1 MPKKVL
7 LVRST
12 PSAVNMDAYN
22 LQQVGIGKS
31 FVQKG
36 FDYDF
41 ITFKKGEPKLDF
53 VFYESNGCRAKIIE
67 LPRSR
72 YLKWGINRSICT
84 EEFLSQYDLIICQ
97 EYYQLETYLI
107 SCGSNKVVM
116 YSGPYYN
123 MFFPKFFSPIF
134 DALFTGKINRRI
146 KHKFVKSPLAYEFMK
161 KKGYTGLETVGVA
174 LDTTRFENVEILP
187 ETQKLVDFMTENRCL
202 LYVGT
207 LSSRKNYPFLLE
219 VYQRVL
225 EKAPDIKLVTIG
237 RSRVSAMEKRFLG
250 KEHEDYAI
258 SCEAKVP
265 EEVMRGIYHLDYME
279 NPQLKFIYPLAKAF
293 LLPSIL
299 EIFGMVLLEAMYLG
313 APVVSSENGGS
324 LTLMADGTCGQIV
337 KEFDADKWVE
347 AIMRFLE
354 DEEYVKKVV
363 AAGRKKLETTYNWDA
378 IVDRFI
384 AAMEE

>member
-1 MPKKVL
+1 MPKKIL

-12 PSAVNMDAYN
+12 PSAVNFDAYN
-22 LQQVGIGKS
+22 LQQLGIGKS

-41 ITFKKGEPKLDF
+41 ITFKAREPRKDF
-53 VFYESNGCRAKIIE
+53 VFYESNGCRARCIE
-67 LPRSR
+67 LPREKFF
-72 YLKWGINRSICT
+72 KWGINRSICT

-107 SCGSNKVVM
+107 SCKSDKVIM
-116 YSGPYYN
+116 YTGPYYN
-123 MFFPKFFSPIF
+123 MFFPRFFSPIF
-134 DALFTGKINRRI
+134 DALYTKKINKQI
-146 KHKFVKSPLAYEFMK
+146 KRKFTKSVLAYEFME

-187 ETQKLVDFMTENRCL
+187 ETQKLADFMTENRCL
-202 LYVGT
+202 LYVGR

-219 VYQRVL
+219 VYQKIL
-225 EKAPDIKLVTIG
+225 EKEPDIKLVTVG
-237 RSRVSAMEKRFLG
+237 KSLSSAIEKKYFG
-250 KEHEDYAI
+250 KKDEDYAI
-258 SCEAKVP
+258 SCEAELS
-265 EEVMRGIYHLDYME
+265 EEVKRGIYHLDRME

-313 APVVSSENGGS
+313 APIVSSENGGS

-337 KEFDADKWVE
+337 REFDADKWVD
-347 AIMRFLE
+347 AIIRYLD

-363 AAGRKKLETTYNWDA
+363 AAGKKKLETTYNWDT
-378 IVDRFI
+378 IVDRFLD
-384 AAMEE
+384 AMEE

>member
-1 MPKKVL
+1 MPKKIL

-12 PSAVNMDAYN
+12 PSAVNFDAYN
-22 LQQVGIGKS
+22 LQQLGIGKC

-41 ITFKKGEPKLDF
+41 ITFKAREPRKDF
-53 VFYESNGCRAKIIE
+53 VFYESNGCRARCIE
-67 LPRSR
+67 LPRE
-72 YLKWGINRSICT
+72 KFFNWGINRSICT
-84 EEFLSQYDLIICQ
+84 KEYLSKYDLIICQ

-107 SCGSNKVVM
+107 SCNSDKVIM
-116 YSGPYYN
+116 YTGPYYN
-123 MFFPKFFSPIF
+123 MFSPRFFSPIF
-134 DALFTGKINRRI
+134 DALYTKKINKQI
-146 KHKFVKSPLAYEFMK
+146 KRKFTKSVLAYEFME

-202 LYVGT
+202 LYVGR

-219 VYQRVL
+219 VYQKIL
-225 EKAPDIKLVTIG
+225 EKEPDIKLVTVG
-237 RSRVSAMEKRFLG
+237 KSRASAIRKKYFG
-250 KEHEDYAI
+250 KKDEDYAI
-258 SCEAKVP
+258 SCEAKLS
-265 EEVMRGIYHLDYME
+265 EEVKRGIYHLDRLE

-313 APVVSSENGGS
+313 APIVSSENGGS
-324 LTLMADGTCGQIV
+324 LTLMADGTCGQII
-337 KEFDADKWVE
+337 KEFDSDKWAD
-347 AIMRFLE
+347 AIIRYLD

-363 AAGRKKLETTYNWDA
+363 AAGKKKLETTYNWDT
-378 IVDRFI
+378 IVDRFLD
-384 AAMEE
+384 AMEE

>member
-1 MPKKVL
+1 MPKKIL

-12 PSAVNMDAYN
+12 PSAVNFDAYN
-22 LQQVGIGKS
+22 LQQLGIGKS

-41 ITFKKGEPKLDF
+41 ITFKAREPRKDF
-53 VFYESNGCRAKIIE
+53 VFYESNGCRARCIE
-67 LPRSR
+67 LPREKFF
-72 YLKWGINRSICT
+72 KWGINRSICT

-97 EYYQLETYLI
+97 EYYQLQTYLI
-107 SCGSNKVVM
+107 SCKSDKVIM
-116 YSGPYYN
+116 YTGPYYN
-123 MFFPKFFSPIF
+123 MFFPRFFSPIF
-134 DALFTGKINRRI
+134 DALYTKKINKQI
-146 KHKFVKSPLAYEFMK
+146 KRKFTKSVLAYEFME
-161 KKGYTGLETVGVA
+161 KKGYTGLENVGVA

-187 ETQKLVDFMTENRCL
+187 ETQKLANFMTENRCL
-202 LYVGT
+202 LYVGR

-219 VYQRVL
+219 VYQKIL
-225 EKAPDIKLVTIG
+225 EKEPDIKLVTIG
-237 RSRVSAMEKRFLG
+237 KSRVSYIENKFFG

-258 SCEAKVP
+258 SCEAELS
-265 EEVMRGIYHLDYME
+265 EEVKRGIYHLDRME

-313 APVVSSENGGS
+313 APIVSSENGGS

-337 KEFDADKWVE
+337 KEFDADKWAD
-347 AIMRFLE
+347 AIIRYLD
-354 DEEYVKKVV
+354 DEKYVKKVV
-363 AAGRKKLETTYNWDA
+363 AAGKKKLETTYNWDT

-384 AAMEE
+384 DAMEE